1 MYLNIDPYRP
11 SGGID
16 KPFRV
21 KFFDEVFEPDVYAAL
36 LETFPTDGM
45 VPIGA
50 AGHKVCFNSRNDDF
64 PAFMA
69 ANPLWSDL
77 YGEIQARFSML
88 CDQVLGVG
96 HGKRV
101 RFEFS
106 SLPADDGGLYP
117 HPDTK
122 KKIATAVVYM
132 EPDWN
137 PDWGGGFEA
146 LRHRT
151 TPDADFTDI
160 RPDWDEVETILTV
173 PLVPRRML
181 FMQRTNNSLHGV
193 RPLTAERP
201 RRSLTINLIG

>member
-1 MYLNIDPYRP
+1 MLLKIDPKRP

-16 KPFRV
+16 QPFRV
-21 KFFDEVFEPDVYAAL
+21 KVFDDIVAPDVYWNL
-36 LETFPTDGM
+36 LATFPTQGM

-50 AGHKVCFNSRNDDF
+50 AGHKVSFNSRNEDF
-64 PAFMA
+64 PSFLA
-69 ANPLWSDL
+69 ANLLWNTF
-77 YGEIQARFSML
+77 YGEIQQRFADL
-88 CDQVLGVG
+88 CNDVLGVK

-117 HPDTK
+117 HPDTA

-137 PDWGGGFEA
+137 PAWGGGFEA
-146 LRHRT
+146 LRHIER
-151 TPDADFTDI
+151 PDDDFTDL
-160 RPDWDEVETILTV
+160 RPDWSEVETILNV
-173 PLVPRRML
+173 PVAPRRIV

-193 RPLTAERP
+193 RPLTSERP

>member
-1 MYLNIDPYRP
+1 MLLHINSSAP

-21 KFFDEVFEPDVYAAL
+21 RYFDNVVDASVYERL
-36 LETFPTDGM
+36 LATFPTSGL

-69 ANPLWSDL
+69 NNPEWAAFHD
-77 YGEIQARFSML
+77 EIKARFSKL
-88 CDQVLGVG
+88 CSEVLGVH

-106 SLPADDGGLYP
+106 QLPADDGGLYP
-117 HPDTK
+117 HPDTA
-122 KKIATAVVYM
+122 KKIATAVLYM
-132 EPDWN
+132 EPDWKAE
-137 PDWGGGFEA
+137 WGGGFEA
-146 LRHRT
+146 LRHKT
-151 TPDADFTDI
+151 TPDADFTDL
-160 RPDWDEVETILTV
+160 RPDWSEVETILDV
-173 PLVPRRML
+173 PLAPRRIV

-193 RPLTAERP
+193 RPLRAERP
-201 RRSLTINLIG
+201 RRSCTINLIG